1 MQRYFIQFV
10 SLYFFLWAQKNNLNS
25 LSQKIN
31 MKKLSL
37 MLVIMLGIMT
47 AVNAQTAPLKDYVGK
62 YVFAAGSP
70 VAEVSLTVEQDALV
84 INSAMGST
92 PLEKKGVDTFYLAAY
107 DALVIF
113 KRTPAKEVETLSINV
128 QGMELVGT
136 KEASATTTGNK
147 EEEFQNKVWAAKL
160 EN

>member
-1 MQRYFIQFV
+1 
-10 SLYFFLWAQKNNLNS
+10 
-25 LSQKIN
+25 

>member
-1 MQRYFIQFV
+1 
-10 SLYFFLWAQKNNLNS
+10 
-25 LSQKIN
+25 

-37 MLVIMLGIMT
+37 MLVVMLGIMT
-47 AVNAQTAPLKDYVGK
+47 AVNAQTTPLKDYLGK

-70 VAEVSLTVEQDALV
+70 VAEVSMTEENEGLV
-84 INSAMGST
+84 INSAMGSV

-113 KRTPAKEVETLSINV
+113 KRTASKEVESVSISV
-128 QGMELVGT
+128 QGNDLVGT
-136 KEASATTTGNK
+136 KEAAASTSGNK
-147 EEEFQNKVWAAKL
+147 EEEFQQQIWAEKV